1 MNDDYKDIIDLP
13 YNGVKQ
19 HSRMTMYERAA
30 QLSPF
35 AALTGHN
42 AMLDDTARTKEEAD
56 RENDMPKDFEEWYAV
71 LTQMTEQQLLDLND
85 EPSEH

>member
-1 MNDDYKDIIDLP
+1 MKDDYKDIIDLP

-19 HSRMTMYERAA
+19 HSRMTMYERVA

-42 AMLDDTARTKEEAD
+42 DMLDDTARTKEEAD

-85 EPSEH
+85 DPSEH

>member
-1 MNDDYKDIIDLP
+1 
-13 YNGVKQ
+13 
-19 HSRMTMYERAA
+19 
-30 QLSPF
+30 
-35 AALTGHN
+35 
-42 AMLDDTARTKEEAD
+42 MLDDTARTKEEAD

>member
-1 MNDDYKDIIDLP
+1 MKDDYKDIIDLP

-42 AMLDDTARTKEEAD
+42 DMLDDTARTKEEAD